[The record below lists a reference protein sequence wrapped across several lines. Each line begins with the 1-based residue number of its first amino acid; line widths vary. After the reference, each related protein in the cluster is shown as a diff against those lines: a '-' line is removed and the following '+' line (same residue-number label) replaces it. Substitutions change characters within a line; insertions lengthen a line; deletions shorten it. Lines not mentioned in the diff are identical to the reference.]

1 MCGINGIIR
10 YDENVSKEE
19 LDLMNKSIK
28 HRGPDDDG
36 TFVYECINYSVGLGH
51 VRLSILD
58 LSEKGH
64 QPMGYNIMDDR
75 IIYDDNEL
83 NNADIIIAY
92 NGEVYNYL
100 ELKEKYNLNTETG
113 TDTEV
118 ILKLYNKLGSDCVK
132 EFNGMWA
139 FCIFDKRKNLIFCSR
154 DRLGQKPF
162 YYYFNEYTKEFIF
175 SSELKGI
182 TSVKEINK
190 KENINKDAV
199 NLYFALGFI
208 PSPYSIYN
216 NVFKLEA
223 RQNLIFDLNSK
234 EIKKNYYWELPN
246 YNPIYDKNKLIEE
259 GKKLL
264 YDAVK
269 LRMRSDVPVG
279 AFLSGGLDS
288 SSVVGIMSK
297 YTDLKNLHTFSI
309 GFEGKYDETP
319 YINIVKDYFKTNHHH
334 YYFKEK
340 DFEELI
346 DKYSKI
352 YDEPFGDYSGFPT
365 YKVSNIAKQFVSVS
379 LSGDGGDEIFGGYRF
394 HLISKRIGYLK
405 KIPVSVRKI
414 FLNMLSNNLL
424 KKNPALYLIKEA
436 VKLSLIENNKKFYSE
451 LFDGDFIISDE
462 GKSWIEK
469 NLKYCLNKTDNN
481 LSESLRIFDLLFRTL
496 SDNFLVKVDR
506 ASMANALEVRS
517 PFLDYRFAEFSQK
530 IPNEFKVDFFKTK
543 KLMREIIKDIL
554 PNEIVNRG
562 KGGFEPP
569 LDKWILSEK
578 YNGILKNGIAILEDI
593 GLEQLVKFYKTK
605 IFISNKKF
613 VKPKVKENNKLYTIY
628 KIRLFLFA
636 KWWDRWVM

>member
-1 MCGINGIIR
+1 MLSIGAIMCGINGIIR
-10 YDENVSKEE
+10 FDGDISKDEIYS
-19 LDLMNKSIK
+19 MNKSIK
-28 HRGPDDDG
+28 HRGPDDNG
-36 TFVYECINYSVGLGH
+36 IYIFNSKNFSVGLGH

-64 QPMGYNIMDDR
+64 QPMGYVIEDDK
-75 IIYDDNEL
+75 IIYNDNDL
-83 NNADIIIAY
+83 NNADIIIVY

-100 ELKEKYNLNTETG
+100 ELKEKYNLKTETG

-118 ILKLYNKLGSDCVK
+118 ILKLYNKLGFDCVK

-162 YYYFNEYTKEFIF
+162 YYYFNNDMKEFIF

-182 TSVKEINK
+182 ISVKNINK

-199 NLYFALGFI
+199 GLYFALGFI
-208 PSPYSIYN
+208 PSPYSIYK
-216 NVFKLEA
+216 NVFKLES
-223 RQNLIFDLNSK
+223 RQNLIFDLNGK

-246 YNPIYDKNKLIEE
+246 HNPIYDKNKLIEE

-288 SSVVGIMSK
+288 SAVVGVMK
-297 YTDLKNLHTFSI
+297 EYTDLKNLHTFSI

-319 YINIVKDYFKTNHHH
+319 YINVVKDYFKTNHHH
-334 YYFKEK
+334 YYFKEE
-340 DFEELI
+340 DFEKLI
-346 DKYSKI
+346 DKYSWI

-365 YKVSNIAKQFVSVS
+365 YKVSEMAKQFVSVS

-394 HLISKRIGYLK
+394 HLIGKRIEYLK
-405 KIPVSVRKI
+405 KIPISIRKI
-414 FLNMLSNNLL
+414 FLNILDNNLL
-424 KKNPALYLIKEA
+424 KKNHMLYLIKEA
-436 VKLSLIENNKKFYSE
+436 VKLSLIENNEKFYSE
-451 LFDGDFIISDE
+451 LFDGDFIISDS
-462 GKSWIEK
+462 GKNWIEN
-469 NLKYCLNKTDNN
+469 NLKYCLTKTNNN
-481 LSESLRIFDLLFRTL
+481 LSESIRVFDLLFRTL

-554 PNEIVNRG
+554 PNEVVNRG

-569 LDKWILSEK
+569 LDKWILDEK
-578 YNGILKNGIAILEDI
+578 YSDILDNGIAILEE
-593 GLEQLVKFYKTK
+593 LNFNELVRFYKYK
-605 IFISNKKF
+605 VLKKDD
-613 VKPKVKENNKLYTIY
+613 KLYNIY

-636 KWWDRWVM
+636 KWWDKWVMQ